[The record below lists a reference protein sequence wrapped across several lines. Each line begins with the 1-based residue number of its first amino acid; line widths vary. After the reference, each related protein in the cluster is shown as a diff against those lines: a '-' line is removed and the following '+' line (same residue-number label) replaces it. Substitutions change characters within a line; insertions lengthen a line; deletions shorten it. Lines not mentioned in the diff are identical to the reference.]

1 MHNEDL
7 NVYKQWLEGV
17 IDKNLGK
24 KSLKCKKF
32 VTWAKKELIETKKL
46 LAEEVLDG

>member
-32 VTWAKKELIETKKL
+32 EKWSQKEQIETKTL
-46 LAEEVLDG
+46 